1 MQHGGGGDLV
11 SVHPAVDTRDAQ
23 SLFYSKKL
31 RRRRSRTEAV
41 NENTNYSPDHGG
53 VSLWN
58 TQMGGHIS

>member
-1 MQHGGGGDLV
+1 MQHGGGCDLV

-23 SLFYSKKL
+23 NLYSRKL

-41 NENTNYSPDHGG
+41 NEYTNYSPDNGG